1 MITFTQGSVRV
12 ELPVEAEHGPA
23 PRYLPIPGTAT
34 PPLVEMPDDDESPE
48 QHLAT
53 VDVFGEEVSE
63 LVVTQSFQGSAFCTV
78 SCRDRVSVWR
88 AGVMLGRHKQV
99 GNGKTHVRQMVLSPG
114 LVEALRSVQD
124 GCARGEG
131 HDLVEF
137 PAEERRSLPS
147 ARERL
152 LQLASEARAAVN
164 GVTHPSL
171 AVKRITDPGNV
182 VYQVWH
188 SLGSYDSKDGS
199 TRLEIILT

>member
-1 MITFTQGSVRV
+1 M
-12 ELPVEAEHGPA
+12 
-23 PRYLPIPGTAT
+23 
-34 PPLVEMPDDDESPE
+34 
-48 QHLAT
+48 
-53 VDVFGEEVSE
+53 
-63 LVVTQSFQGSAFCTV
+63 
-78 SCRDRVSVWR
+78 
-88 AGVMLGRHKQV
+88 

-114 LVEALRSVQD
+114 MVEALRRVQE

-182 VYQVWH
+182 VYQVCH
-188 SLGSYDSKDGS
+188 SLGTHSLS
-199 TRLEIILT
+199 TIRHSCTDALDTVFLIIRHPSAPLS

>member
-1 MITFTQGSVRV
+1 MVSSVRDG
-12 ELPVEAEHGPA
+12 LKLTH
-23 PRYLPIPGTAT
+23 
-34 PPLVEMPDDDESPE
+34 PLHERPN
-48 QHLAT
+48 
-53 VDVFGEEVSE
+53 
-63 LVVTQSFQGSAFCTV
+63 
-78 SCRDRVSVWR
+78 
-88 AGVMLGRHKQV
+88 KQV
-99 GNGKTHVRQMVLSPG
+99 GNGKTHVRQMVLKPG
-114 LVEALRSVQD
+114 LVEALRRVQE

-137 PAEERRSLPS
+137 PAEERRRLPS

-164 GVTHPSL
+164 GGTHPSL

>member
-1 MITFTQGSVRV
+1 
-12 ELPVEAEHGPA
+12 
-23 PRYLPIPGTAT
+23 
-34 PPLVEMPDDDESPE
+34 
-48 QHLAT
+48 
-53 VDVFGEEVSE
+53 
-63 LVVTQSFQGSAFCTV
+63 
-78 SCRDRVSVWR
+78 
-88 AGVMLGRHKQV
+88 MLGRNKQV

-164 GVTHPSL
+164 GGTHPSL

-182 VYQVWH
+182 VYQVYPYN
-188 SLGSYDSKDGS
+188 SLTL
-199 TRLEIILT
+199 TRRVCHANEL